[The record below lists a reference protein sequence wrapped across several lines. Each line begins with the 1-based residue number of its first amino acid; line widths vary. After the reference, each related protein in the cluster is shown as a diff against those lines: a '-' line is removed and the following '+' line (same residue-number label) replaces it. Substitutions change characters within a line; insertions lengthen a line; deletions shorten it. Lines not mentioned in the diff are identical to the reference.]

1 MVDRTITGDFV
12 ANPVTAWAG
21 TEIVPA
27 VKDGMNAAGTL
38 GSVQAYLATMKQA
51 LNEAPPVSVAS
62 AATLPVA
69 GAASNTVNVTGTTA
83 ITALDT
89 APAGAVRRLVFDGAL
104 TLTHNATTL
113 ILPGA
118 ANITTAAGDVAS
130 FVSLGGGAWRCWQY
144 MRASGASVVTTGSG
158 FVNFTETL
166 FTAAP
171 NNSAHALRLQAVTT
185 TATSTLVLST
195 TGNGAITRHVP
206 DGAATGG
213 DLRGAG
219 AVDLQV
225 FRTSSA
231 QVAAGQGSLVAG
243 ELSRAGGRSAV
254 AMGYSC
260 TAEGAQAIALGAFV
274 NVTGTE
280 AAQLGGSTN
289 TIDGNNA
296 AGLAGFRLSARGIA
310 GVVIF
315 GATAGT
321 VGRRQGE
328 LISLAAETSDAT
340 SKGMTS
346 DASLS
351 PGSTNQLKLS
361 DNASA
366 VYRISV
372 VARQG
377 SNGDTKAWTVIAAV
391 RRGSGVG
398 TTAIVGTPS
407 ITVEAADA
415 GAAAWSVSVGVDTA
429 SGVGALRVTVTGEA
443 SKTIHWSAT
452 AVGAYVGT

>member
-1 MVDRTITGDFV
+1 MVDRTITGDYV
-12 ANPVTAWAG
+12 ANPVTTWDG

-27 VKDGMNAAGTL
+27 VKGGMNAAGTL
-38 GSVQAYLATMKQA
+38 SSVQAYLATMKQA

-89 APAGAVRRLVFDGAL
+89 APAGAVRRLVFGGAL

-166 FTAAP
+166 STAAP
-171 NNSAHALRLQAVTT
+171 NNTQHAVQLRAVST

-195 TGNGAITRHVP
+195 TGNGAITRQIP
-206 DGAATGG
+206 DGTAAGG
-213 DLRGAG
+213 NLRGSGAADFQIYRDSASQVAG
-219 AVDLQV
+219 A
-225 FRTSSA
+225 
-231 QVAAGQGSLVAG
+231 QGSFVAG
-243 ELSRAGGRSAV
+243 ESNRANGRAAV
-254 AMGYSC
+254 AMGMNCISDGHTSVAMGSYA
-260 TAEGAQAIALGAFV
+260 T
-274 NVTGTE
+274 VTGTE
-280 AAQLGGSTN
+280 AAQIGGASC

-296 AGLAGFRLSARGIA
+296 AGVGGYRLSARGIS
-310 GVVIF
+310 GVVLF
-315 GATAGT
+315 GATAGAL
-321 VGRRQGE
+321 GRRQGE
-328 LISLAAETSDAT
+328 LLSLAAETSDAT
-340 SKGMTS
+340 AKAMAS

-351 PGSTNQLKLS
+351 PGSANQLKLS

-366 VYRISV
+366 VYRLSI

-377 SNGDTKAWTVIAAV
+377 SNGDTKAWTVVAAV
-391 RRGSGVG
+391 KRGASAG
-398 TTAIVGTPS
+398 TTAIVGTPTV
-407 ITVEAADA
+407 TVEAADA
-415 GAAAWSVSVGVDTA
+415 GAAAWSVAVGTDT
-429 SGVGALRVTVTGEA
+429 SVGALRITVTGEA
-443 SKTIHWSAT
+443 TKTIHWSAT
-452 AVGAYVGT
+452 SVGAYVGT